1 MSESRT
7 FRLVHPTA
15 RSGAASAVARAPD
28 GWIVRIS
35 PPTRSLE
42 QNAALHALLSDIVKS
57 RVKWAGRTWDI
68 DSWRAI
74 FASAHARASNLP
86 VETIPGLEG
95 EFVALRRST
104 ARMSK
109 SELSGLIDY
118 ISAWMAQNGVKFSQ

>member
-1 MSESRT
+1 M
-7 FRLVHPTA
+7 FVLAHPTA
-15 RSGAASAVARAPD
+15 RRLAVEAVQKAPD
-28 GWIVRIS
+28 GYVVTVKE
-35 PPTRSLE
+35 PTRNLL
-42 QNAALHALLSDIVKS
+42 QNRALHGLLADIVKAKA
-57 RVKWAGRTWDI
+57 KWAGRTWDI

-118 ISAWMAQNGVKFSQ
+118 ISAWMAQNGVKFSHE